1 MPLIFIVRLLL
12 SLASLAILGTGAYLA
27 WSWWDGSWEAVGG
40 AGDLVHVRETWR
52 LVVALL
58 LLALSFLGR
67 FLVLP
72 LAARPDRDAPRPAQP
87 WTLEHLVSPTGS
99 QLRLASK
106 GPETAP
112 TVVLTHGWGLDHTI
126 WDTLSEALSDR
137 FRVVAWDLPGLGGSK
152 PPRGAEIGLDLF
164 ARDLAAILDGTEGPV
179 VLVGHSIG
187 GMILQ
192 TLVRDHAA
200 ALEKVKGLVL
210 LNTTYTN
217 PLRTMALSPLA
228 QALRRPVLEPSL
240 WLTILLAPLAQL
252 SAWQSYLSGSAH
264 LANRVGFA
272 SKVTRSQLEQTTLLT
287 TRNSQAA
294 SARGNLAMF
303 QWDATDA
310 LARAHTPVLIVG
322 GQQDLVTKPGAS
334 QVMAATTP
342 GATLRLI
349 DHANHMGFLEHLD
362 AYAPE
367 IEAFCER
374 ALAQPEAGAAAMA

>member
-12 SLASLAILGTGAYLA
+12 SLVSLAILGAGAYLA

-40 AGDLVHVRETWR
+40 GDLVHVREPWR
-52 LVVALL
+52 LVVALVL
-58 LLALSFLGR
+58 LGWSALGR
-67 FLVLP
+67 SVVLP
-72 LAARPDRDAPRPAQP
+72 LTSRADRDTAQPARP
-87 WTLEHLVSPTGS
+87 WTFERLVSPTGS
-99 QLRLASK
+99 HLHLAHK

-126 WDTLSEALSDR
+126 WDALSEALSDR

-152 PPRGAEIGLDLF
+152 PPKASAIGLDLF
-164 ARDLAAILDGTEGPV
+164 ARDLSAILDHVEGPV

-187 GMILQ
+187 GMTLQ
-192 TLVRDHAA
+192 TLVRDHAQ
-200 ALEKVKGLVL
+200 ALDKVKGLIL

-217 PLRTMALSPLA
+217 PLRTMALSSLV

-240 WLTILLAPLAQL
+240 WLTILLGPLAQL

-264 LANRVGFA
+264 LANRMGFA
-272 SKVTRSQLEQTTLLT
+272 SKVTRRQLEQTTLLT

-310 LARAHTPVLIVG
+310 LARADRPVLIVG

-334 QVMAATTP
+334 QVMAATSP

-349 DHANHMGFLEHLD
+349 DDANHMGFLEHLD

-367 IEAFCER
+367 IEAFCGR
-374 ALAQPEAGAAAMA
+374 ALARIQPGVATA